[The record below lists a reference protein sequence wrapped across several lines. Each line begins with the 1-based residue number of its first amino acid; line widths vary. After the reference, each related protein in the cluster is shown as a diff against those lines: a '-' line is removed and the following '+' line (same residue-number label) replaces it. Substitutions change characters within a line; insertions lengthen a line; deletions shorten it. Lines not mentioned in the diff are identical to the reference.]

1 MQTARGR
8 TSGVI
13 MDAISQ
19 LIVLRTFYPAEA
31 ASVALLLALLPY
43 ALLRGPIARVAR
55 HWVAR
60 PTSH

>member
-1 MQTARGR
+1 
-8 TSGVI
+8 